1 MNIFIIILSVS
12 ITAFVFIVFY
22 VLFRHFASLKPRILR
37 FYENGGIFKKRGK
50 NSNTGNGFY
59 GPKETKGSTGFNG
72 NSSLY
77 VNAEFNDNA
86 GFGGSTFI
94 SRLRLLFERSG
105 HINILGFRIKTL
117 EEFFIFKIIFSVSGF
132 LLVLLAGFFLSV
144 NLLLY
149 AALAASVFYFLPSEI
164 VKGKIKN
171 TSKKIL
177 IELPEIID
185 LMASLIKAGLT
196 IDETIVY
203 IFRNLSGDIPEL
215 FRIYNIKI
223 LEGATR
229 REAFDCIGKMSYC
242 AEFYSFIKVIH
253 QSEVIGNP
261 IKEVLK
267 DISRVYRNNQR
278 DNLKMRAE
286 KLESNL
292 ILVIF
297 IFIFIPMLM
306 IFLMPVLPQLKTIIG

>member
-1 MNIFIIILSVS
+1 MNIFIIILSLS
-12 ITAFVFIVFY
+12 IAVFVFVVLY
-22 VLFRHFASLKPRILR
+22 MLFRYSASLKPRILR
-37 FYENGGIFKKRGK
+37 FYENGGIFKNQGR
-50 NSNTGNGFY
+50 NSDNRKGFY
-59 GPKETKGSTGFNG
+59 GPKVSQGNIGPTCSTGFN
-72 NSSLY
+72 S
-77 VNAEFNDNA
+77 NAGLDDRA
-86 GFGGSTFI
+86 GFGGSSFA
-94 SRLRLLFERSG
+94 SKVKLLFERSG
-105 HINILGFRIKTL
+105 RINILSFRIKTI
-117 EEFFIFKIIFSVSGF
+117 EEFYILKIILSVSVF
-132 LLVLLAGFFLSV
+132 LLVLVAGFFLSI

-149 AALAASVFYFLPSEI
+149 AALAATVFYFLPSEI

-171 TSKKIL
+171 VSKKIL

-203 IFRNLSGDIPEL
+203 IFKNLSGEIPGL

-242 AEFYSFIKVIH
+242 AEFYSFIKVIY

-261 IKEVLK
+261 IKEVLR
-267 DISRVYRNNQR
+267 DLSRVYRNNQR

-297 IFIFIPMLM
+297 IFIFIPMLL
-306 IFLMPVLPQLKTIIG
+306 IFLMPVLPQLKIIIG